1 MIPYVIPMCAMS
13 GEELTAA
20 LVGKTI
26 TEIRPHK
33 PEYGTGS
40 WQLTLTDGTTITL
53 NYTPTYD
60 ITITKLE
67 P

>member
-1 MIPYVIPMCAMS
+1 MIPYVIPLCAMS
-13 GEELTAA
+13 GEELNSA
-20 LVGKTI
+20 LAGKTI
-26 TEIRPHK
+26 AEIRPYK

-40 WQLTLTDGTTITL
+40 WQIILTDGATITL
-53 NYTPTYD
+53 NYTPAYD